1 MTQPKG
7 FEDNTHLNHVCHLR
21 KALYGLKQAPRQWY
35 NTFANTVITLG
46 FTQSQSD
53 PSLFIYKKDQVCIF
67 LLVYVDDIL
76 ISGNNLDRIQ
86 HVLDELNNKFNM
98 KHLGEVSEFLGIKI
112 TKQDNS
118 YFLCQENYVQ
128 QILAQA
134 NLTECKELANPTCT
148 KIPYTFN
155 CETNLQVPTMYRQ
168 ITGSL
173 QYLTI
178 TRPDISYSVNLLSQ
192 HMHEPQPQHVYLLKR
207 LLRYLK
213 GTSKYGL
220 PVTKSDLQL
229 QSFSDAD
236 WAGDPESRKSTSGYC
251 SFLGNTLISWTV
263 KKQHTIARS
272 STESEYRA
280 LAALTADVLWIHRL
294 LFEFGITQSTPTNIY
309 CDNTSA
315 IALANNPA
323 SETLILPQDE
333 KWPFLLRFT
342 ISSFGVSV
350 GIGIQAFLWK
360 IIATS
365 PSMSFLHVSSVIYY
379 VLWCIAV
386 SLMILVASTYVLK
399 MIFYFE
405 AVKREFLHPIRVN
418 FFFTPWI
425 GCILLVVSAPP
436 SIAKH
441 LHSALWYVLMAP
453 ILFLELNIYGQWM
466 MGGERRLSKVANP
479 STHLSIAGNFAVA
492 LLGSSMGLKEGPV
505 FFFAVGL
512 AHYLVLFVTLYQR
525 LPTNEALPKDLHPVF
540 FLFVA
545 VPSLASVSW
554 SRIVGHFDLGS
565 RIAYFTSMFIYASL
579 VVRVNF
585 FRGFRFSLAWW
596 AYTVP
601 MASASIA
608 TIIYAGEVDS
618 LFMKILSVALS
629 FISTLTCLALVIST
643 IFHAFVLHNLFP
655 NDIAIAITLKK
666 SS

>member
-1 MTQPKG
+1 MITPIQATDLKNQLHSVSLSMPDTPEARNPDQPMSFQAEISAMRTYQHEFPSRRRVIDNCYDSFKTNSLR
-7 FEDNTHLNHVCHLR
+7 FEN
-21 KALYGLKQAPRQWY
+21 Q
-35 NTFANTVITLG
+35 F
-46 FTQSQSD
+46 
-53 PSLFIYKKDQVCIF
+53 
-67 LLVYVDDIL
+67 
-76 ISGNNLDRIQ
+76 
-86 HVLDELNNKFNM
+86 
-98 KHLGEVSEFLGIKI
+98 
-112 TKQDNS
+112 
-118 YFLCQENYVQ
+118 
-128 QILAQA
+128 
-134 NLTECKELANPTCT
+134 
-148 KIPYTFN
+148 
-155 CETNLQVPTMYRQ
+155 
-168 ITGSL
+168 
-173 QYLTI
+173 
-178 TRPDISYSVNLLSQ
+178 
-192 HMHEPQPQHVYLLKR
+192 
-207 LLRYLK
+207 
-213 GTSKYGL
+213 
-220 PVTKSDLQL
+220 
-229 QSFSDAD
+229 
-236 WAGDPESRKSTSGYC
+236 SRKSQEIQDISG
-251 SFLGNTLISWTV
+251 
-263 KKQHTIARS
+263 
-272 STESEYRA
+272 SEAAEQGELPTAERYF
-280 LAALTADVLWIHRL
+280 AALEGPELEELKAK
-294 LFEFGITQSTPTNIY
+294 
-309 CDNTSA
+309 
-315 IALANNPA
+315 
-323 SETLILPQDE
+323 TLILPQDE

-365 PSMSFLHVSSVIYY
+365 PSMSFLHVGSVVYY

-386 SLMILVASTYVLK
+386 FLMILVASTYVLK

-436 SIAKH
+436 SVAKH

-453 ILFLELNIYGQWM
+453 ILCLELKIYGQWM

-479 STHLSIAGNFAVA
+479 STHLSIAGNFTVA

-525 LPTNEALPKDLHPVF
+525 LPTNETLPKDLHPVF

-554 SRIVGHFDLGS
+554 SKIVGHFDLGS

-596 AYTVP
+596 AYIVP

-608 TIIYAGEVDS
+608 TIIYTGEVDN

-629 FISTLTCLALVIST
+629 FISALTCLALVICT
-643 IFHAFVLHNLFP
+643 IFHAFVLHDLFP
-655 NDIAIAITLKK
+655 NDIAIAIKLKK